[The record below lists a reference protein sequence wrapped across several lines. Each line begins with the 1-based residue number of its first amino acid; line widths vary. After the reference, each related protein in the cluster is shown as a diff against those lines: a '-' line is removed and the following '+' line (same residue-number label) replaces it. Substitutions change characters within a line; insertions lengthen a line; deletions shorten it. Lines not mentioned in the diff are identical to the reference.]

1 MMIESVAK
9 HGDKN
14 SAFELSIN
22 YSYKLP
28 LPRERIDLNIVS
40 PVSFGEQHNCQVPA
54 AHAANLMRGEG
65 RQRYID
71 FD

>member
-9 HGDKN
+9 HGDKS

-22 YSYKLP
+22 YIYKLP
-28 LPRERIDLNIVS
+28 LPRERVALNIVS
-40 PVSFGEQHNCQVPA
+40 PFSFGEQHTGQVPT

>member
-1 MMIESVAK
+1 MMIEPVAK

-28 LPRERIDLNIVS
+28 LPR
-40 PVSFGEQHNCQVPA
+40 H
-54 AHAANLMRGEG
+54 GEG
-65 RQRYID
+65 VALTQPT
-71 FD
+71 

>member
-14 SAFELSIN
+14 SAFELSTN

-28 LPRERIDLNIVS
+28 LPRERVDLNIVS
-40 PVSFGEQHNCQVPA
+40 PFSFGEQHNCQVPA
-54 AHAANLMRGEG
+54 AHANLMRGEG

>member
-1 MMIESVAK
+1 MMIGSVAK

-28 LPRERIDLNIVS
+28 LPSEGVALNIVS
-40 PVSFGEQHNCQVPA
+40 PFSFGEQHNGQVPA